1 MAYET
6 ISVTPVTPNIGGLV
20 EGIDLTK
27 PLEAPVVQ
35 DIRDALMD
43 RQVLFFRDQTL
54 THDTQKALGAHFG
67 RLHVSVGG
75 DGTNSKQLGGD
86 HPEVRALHF
95 DENSTSI
102 SGNEMWHTDQSCMET
117 PPMGTILYIHTVPPD
132 GGGDTMF
139 ASMYAAYE
147 ALSDNMKR
155 YLEGV
160 NAVHDGAQ
168 AFAQT
173 ASNKLP
179 VSEHPIIAKHPVTGR
194 RLLYIN
200 PVFTTRICGVSA
212 DESDAI
218 LSYLVH
224 HCEHPNFQVRFHWSP
239 HSIAFWDNRCTH
251 HRALW
256 DYYPNVRSGFRIQ
269 IEGTD
274 KVLAG

>member
-1 MAYET
+1 MAYRT
-6 ISVTPVTPNIGGLV
+6 ISVTPVTPTIGGLV
-20 EGIDLTK
+20 SNIDLTK
-27 PLEAPVVQ
+27 ALDAATVQ
-35 DIRDALMD
+35 DLHNALMKH
-43 RQVLFFRDQTL
+43 QVLFFRDQKL
-54 THDTQKALGAHFG
+54 THETQKALGEHFG

-75 DGTNSKQLGGD
+75 DGTNSKQLSD
-86 HPEVRALHF
+86 YPEVRALHF
-95 DENSTSI
+95 DENSTSV

-160 NAVHDGAQ
+160 TALHDGAG
-168 AFAQT
+168 AFART
-173 ASNKLP
+173 ANNNLP
-179 VSEHPIIAKHPVTGR
+179 VTEQPIVARHPVTGR
-194 RLLYIN
+194 RLIYVN
-200 PVFTTRICGVSA
+200 PIFTTRICNVSK

-218 LSYLVH
+218 LGYLFR
-224 HCEHPNFQVRFHWSP
+224 HCEHPNFQVRFNWRP

-256 DYYPNVRSGFRIQ
+256 DYYPNTRSGFRIQ
-269 IEGTD
+269 IEGKD
-274 KVLAG
+274 RVIAG